1 MGDRCLA
8 GAARAP
14 GSDPRN
20 QRDARM
26 LPKAP
31 GAGGGLLEA
40 GNRAAL
46 TPTAGLDLPKDFSGN
61 VFSTGCKIFGDYYCK
76 IGDLNR
82 LASTYKISC
91 PAWVLAQGKPQSSN
105 TFSEI
110 PNEFVNVL
118 TEQKQNLRWTVQNCF
133 PAFLQLGPRL
143 HRLPMS
149 LSSSNFL
156 SFL

>member
-1 MGDRCLA
+1 MGECCLA
-8 GAARAP
+8 GAAQAP

-20 QRDARM
+20 QRVARM

-31 GAGGGLLEA
+31 GAGGGLMAA

-46 TPTAGLDLPKDFSGN
+46 TPAAGWDLPKDSSGN

-76 IGDLNR
+76 IGDLIR

-91 PAWVLAQGKPQSSN
+91 PAWVLAQGKSRSSN
-105 TFSEI
+105 TISEI
-110 PNEFVNVL
+110 PDEFVNVL
-118 TEQKQNLRWTVQNCF
+118 TEQKQNLRWTAQNRF

-149 LSSSNFL
+149 PSSSNFL